1 MPVEEVIV
9 NDCEQKCSTVE
20 SHILTIAEI
29 GLMPPRKLDMGFT
42 PTSWLHPKVSSGVA
56 EPTQINF
63 LHFKLFIGLLS
74 TS

>member
-1 MPVEEVIV
+1 
-9 NDCEQKCSTVE
+9 
-20 SHILTIAEI
+20 
-29 GLMPPRKLDMGFT
+29 MGFT